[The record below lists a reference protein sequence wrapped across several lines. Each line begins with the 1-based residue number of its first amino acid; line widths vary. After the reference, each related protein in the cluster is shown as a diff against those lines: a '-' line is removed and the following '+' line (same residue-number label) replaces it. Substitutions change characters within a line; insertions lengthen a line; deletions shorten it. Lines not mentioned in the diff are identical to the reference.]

1 MNYLANYYVKSNFLP
16 IANCIG
22 NRIGE
27 GEDYKCDN
35 AIVKNFLD
43 TAAEEPYNLFQT
55 VEQYKNDIIDYKSE
69 ISQLQDSALFK
80 KVEQYKNDLKDLEKK
95 NKKLEND
102 LKASDSLITQLHEAV
117 DNLINLQPVM
127 NGGIVKSPDEKY
139 LLGLIV
145 QPLDPK
151 DKDKYPALS
160 KRFDKKK
167 DFQTISIMTNR
178 KLRKQLGIIESVPQ
192 HMENRGYNP
201 DDDTMIGDYGIAFVG
216 HNISKE
222 PSLLETRPRDITY
235 NVKTENLHKWVG
247 KFPVKKKETFINI
260 PKKGNGMMYVIFFIL
275 ALVLFR
281 KLKK

>member
-1 MNYLANYYVKSNFLP
+1 MNYLANYYVKNNFLP

-27 GEDYKCDN
+27 GEDYTCDN

-55 VEQYKNDIIDYKSE
+55 VEQYKND
-69 ISQLQDSALFK
+69 
-80 KVEQYKNDLKDLEKK
+80 LKDLEKK

-102 LKASDSLITQLHEAV
+102 LKDSRRMNTQLHEAV

-160 KRFDKKK
+160 KRGDKQN
-167 DFQTISIMTNR
+167 DFRTISIMTNR
-178 KLRKQLGIIESVPQ
+178 KLRKQLGIIESIPQ
-192 HMENRGYNP
+192 HMEVRGYNAE
-201 DDDTMIGDYGIAFVG
+201 DDTMIGDYGIAFVG
-216 HNISKE
+216 HSISKE
-222 PSLLETRPRDITY
+222 PNLVETSPRDIKY
-235 NVKTENLHKWVG
+235 NIKTENLHKWAG

-260 PKKGNGMMYVIFFIL
+260 PKKSNGLMYVIFFIL
-275 ALVLFR
+275 AVFLFR